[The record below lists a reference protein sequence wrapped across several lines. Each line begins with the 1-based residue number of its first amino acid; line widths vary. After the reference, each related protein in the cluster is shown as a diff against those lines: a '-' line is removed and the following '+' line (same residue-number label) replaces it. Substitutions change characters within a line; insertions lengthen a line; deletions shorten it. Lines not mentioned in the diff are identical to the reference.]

1 MTVWKRGT
9 RGGILATIVA
19 VSALALIG
27 CGSDSA
33 TGSESSPPVAPSV
46 AMEGPMAGDAA
57 ATKGFQAESRT
68 QAARQGDRKEV
79 VTGGVNVTA
88 SDPIGAA
95 RDATAKVESLQGR
108 VDDRTEQPGTDNTTP
123 SSSLTVRVP
132 ADKTDQFIDDLRD
145 IGRVT
150 SVSLSKNDVTMQ
162 VDDLDARIKALQ
174 TSVDRLRALI
184 SSATN
189 TADLIEAEKAVSD
202 RQGELDS
209 LTAQQR
215 RLDDQIALS
224 TLNIQFTTEDA
235 TPSTGPDNFWD
246 GIVSGWNS
254 LISWIGGAIVW
265 IGSAL
270 PWVAFLAIVVGV
282 LWLIRLALRRRR

>member
-1 MTVWKRGT
+1 M
-9 RGGILATIVA
+9 LATIVA
-19 VSALALIG
+19 VFAVTLIG
-27 CGSDSA
+27 CDSDSGPSA
-33 TGSESSPPVAPSV
+33 GGSAPAVAVAPGS
-46 AMEGPMAGDAA
+46 PMSEAA
-57 ATKGFQAESRT
+57 SPAPKSFQSDSRT
-68 QAARQGDRKEV
+68 QAPDQADRKEV
-79 VTGGVNVTA
+79 VTGSVNVTA
-88 SDPIGAA
+88 SDPIDAA
-95 RDATAKVESLQGR
+95 HKATTKVESLQGR
-108 VDDRTEQPGTDNTTP
+108 VDDRNEQPGTDNTTP

-145 IGRVT
+145 IGKVT

-184 SSATN
+184 ASATN

-209 LTAQQR
+209 LTSQQR
-215 RLDDQIALS
+215 RLDDQIDLS
-224 TLNIQFTTEDA
+224 TLTIQFTTEDA
-235 TPSTGPDNFWD
+235 TPSSSPDNFWD
-246 GIVSGWNS
+246 GIVSGWHS

-270 PWVAFLAIVVGV
+270 PWIAFLAIIGGVV
-282 LWLIRLALRRRR
+282 WLSLRVIRRRRS